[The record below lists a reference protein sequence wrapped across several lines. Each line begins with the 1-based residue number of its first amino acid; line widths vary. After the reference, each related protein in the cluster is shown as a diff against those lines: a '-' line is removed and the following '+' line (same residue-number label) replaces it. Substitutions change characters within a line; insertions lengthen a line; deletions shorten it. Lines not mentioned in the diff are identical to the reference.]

1 MTYGEGGPIPS
12 RVSDAKPSLLLL
24 GSTGLVG
31 AAFARLAVAS
41 GRYGTVRALVRR
53 PSAPTPQGLEEH
65 VVDLEGLLEPS
76 SPLARQF
83 EVEHVFC
90 CLGTTIKVAGTKER
104 FRRVD
109 YEYPLAAAKLALA
122 AGARRYVVVTAVGAD
137 AASPIFYNHVKG
149 ELEAALRELAFP
161 EGVVV
166 LHPSLLLGDRRE
178 QRTGEA
184 IASVLMRATRPL
196 FAGPLER
203 YRAIRDEEVA
213 RAMLNAAF
221 EPNAGTRVL
230 EGRDLFRLA
239 TR

>member
-1 MTYGEGGPIPS
+1 
-12 RVSDAKPSLLLL
+12 LLL
-24 GSTGLVG
+24 GATGLVG
-31 AAFARLAVAS
+31 SAFARLALAS
-41 GRYGTVRALVRR
+41 GRYRAVRALVRR
-53 PSAPTPQGLEEH
+53 ASTPEVEGIDEQ
-65 VVDLEGLLEPS
+65 VVDLEGLLEPA
-76 SPLARQF
+76 SPLAHHF
-83 EVEHVFC
+83 SVDHVFC

-109 YEYPLAAAKLALA
+109 HDYPLAAARLAMA
-122 AGARRYVVVTAVGAD
+122 AGARRFVVVTAVGAD
-137 AASPIFYNHVKG
+137 TASPVFYNRVKG

-161 EGVVV
+161 EGVIV

-178 QRTGEA
+178 HRAGEA

-221 EPNAGTRVL
+221 EPNSGMRVL
-230 EGRDLFRLA
+230 EGRELFRLA
-239 TR
+239 AS